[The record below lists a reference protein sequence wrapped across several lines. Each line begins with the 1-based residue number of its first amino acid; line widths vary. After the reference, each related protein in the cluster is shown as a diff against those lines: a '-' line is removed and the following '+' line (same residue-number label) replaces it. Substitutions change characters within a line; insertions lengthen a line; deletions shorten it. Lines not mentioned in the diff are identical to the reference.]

1 MRTSVDKARIIQLH
15 LQHLDAATIA
25 ERLGC
30 SRRAVHL
37 AIQQWSA
44 AQTAEQAS

>member
-1 MRTSVDKARIIQLH
+1 MRTSVDKARIVQLH
-15 LQHLDAATIA
+15 AQHLDAAIIA

-37 AIQQWSA
+37 AIQQWTA
-44 AQTAEQAS
+44 AQAEQPS